1 MKEKVGLIALGSRD
15 DFDKWDDVVSLLAPE
30 IEVET
35 AGVLDGLT
43 EEEIAEQ
50 FAFMPGE
57 TGPFWFCAP
66 VILTALQSKD
76 TCFCCRKI

>member
-57 TGPFWFCAP
+57 NYLVTGCHGDLKYISA
-66 VILTALQSKD
+66 
-76 TCFCCRKI
+76 RKKQTLLYTD

>member
-57 TGPFWFCAP
+57 NYLVTGMPWGSE
-66 VILTALQSKD
+66 VHIS
-76 TCFCCRKI
+76 